1 MKTALLST
9 AYFGPIE
16 YYARLFS
23 YEQVLIDPY
32 EHYLKQTYRNRCI
45 IAAPDGRQPLT
56 VPIERRDASHTPIG
70 QILLSSHNDW
80 RHRHLHALRTAYDG
94 SPYYQYYID
103 DISDVL
109 FRPFTHLFELNEAL
123 RVTIQD
129 MIGLKPRV
137 ELTTQYF
144 PPDATAQSGFD
155 DYRQRISPKTHS
167 VETGLK
173 PIKYHQ
179 VFEQTLG
186 FLPGL
191 SILDLLFNQGPE
203 SILYLRDLTS

>member
-16 YYARLFS
+16 YYVRLFS
-23 YEQVLIDPY
+23 YERILIDPY

-56 VPIERRDASHTPIG
+56 VPIERRDASHTPVG

-80 RHRHLHALRTAYDG
+80 RHQHLHALRTAYDG
-94 SPYYQYYID
+94 SPYYQFYID
-103 DISDVL
+103 DIADVL
-109 FRPFTHLFELNEAL
+109 FRPYTHLFELNEAL

-129 MIGLKPRV
+129 MISIQPAV
-137 ELTTQYF
+137 ERTTQYLS
-144 PPDATAQSGFD
+144 PDAAAQLGYD
-155 DYRQRISPKTHS
+155 DYRHLISPKTHS
-167 VETGLK
+167 ARTDLE
-173 PIKYHQ
+173 PAKYHQ

-186 FLPGL
+186 FLPNL

-203 SILYLRDLTS
+203 SILYLRDCIV